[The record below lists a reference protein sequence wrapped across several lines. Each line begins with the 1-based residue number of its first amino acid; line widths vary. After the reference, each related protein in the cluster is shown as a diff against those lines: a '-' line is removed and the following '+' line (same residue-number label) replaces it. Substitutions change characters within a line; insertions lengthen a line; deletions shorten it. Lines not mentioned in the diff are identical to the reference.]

1 MAVCF
6 HQFEACALPIS
17 GFSLQLHSA
26 LQFSGPPHRPA
37 MFFFVKRN
45 NCSAA
50 EINASIS
57 QHDAGYRTQEYYQ
70 SVMLVPLALVV
81 GFVNCLSFLI
91 FYKQSFEQRSVRFN
105 LLSMSFVEVMLQ
117 AFLMI
122 EGVLVLTSF
131 EHFHTVVFSL
141 LTSVAHVSVNTA
153 FCVRNWNVVIL
164 CLARCEVVYR
174 PLHSRHRR
182 FFSCRGIQIMQV
194 VLTSCSLLLAL
205 LNNFSVQGFICTN
218 KRNVVIENDLLS
230 RNVVFQYFEAYG
242 FFMFQSC
249 VPVVVI
255 SIATLALW
263 HRLNVIRR
271 DRSTRKHTSSY
282 VAHQRTSAGPSRSN
296 QSWNTS
302 CLVFFL
308 TVVFCLL
315 EIPTFIITCYVLFA
329 PPTEYTIH
337 PDIISNILK
346 EVDSGLNFFVYA
358 ASSRRFRQQAVRM
371 LTTRRCRSKPSP
383 TSEQSEPVIIM
394 TTNTTNSRLQ
404 KKLKVQT
411 DMV

>member
-1 MAVCF
+1 
-6 HQFEACALPIS
+6 
-17 GFSLQLHSA
+17 
-26 LQFSGPPHRPA
+26 
-37 MFFFVKRN
+37 MFLFVKRN

-50 EINASIS
+50 EINASIT
-57 QHDAGYRTQEYYQ
+57 QHDAGYQIQEYYQ
-70 SVMLVPLALVV
+70 SIGLVPLALVV

-91 FYKQSFEQRSVRFN
+91 FYKQTFEQRSVRFN
-105 LLSMSFVEVMLQ
+105 LLSMSLVEVVLQ
-117 AFLMI
+117 FFLMI
-122 EGVLVLTSF
+122 EGILVLTSF

-141 LTSVAHVSVNTA
+141 LTSIAHVSVNTA

-182 FFSCRGIQIMQV
+182 IFSCRGIQVMQV
-194 VLTSCSLLLAL
+194 LLASSSLLLAI

-218 KRNVVIENDLLS
+218 KRNVVIVNDLLS

-263 HRLNVIRR
+263 HRLSVIRR
-271 DRSTRKHTSSY
+271 DRSAYKHTPSY
-282 VAHQRTSAGPSRSN
+282 MSHHRNSAAPTRSSN

-315 EIPTFIITCYVLFA
+315 EIPTFIITCYVLFT
-329 PPTEYTIH
+329 PPREYAIH

-358 ASSRRFRQQAVRM
+358 ASSRRFRRQALRY
-371 LTTRRCRSKPSP
+371 LTPARCQSKPGILSD
-383 TSEQSEPVIIM
+383 QSEPVIMM
-394 TTNTTNSRLQ
+394 TTTTPSRLHR
-404 KKLKVQT
+404 KLKIEADLV
-411 DMV
+411 